1 MWAGGNRWTRIAG
14 LTASKPSS
22 TAELR
27 QTTRVPSALFTVF
40 AASAGFDVLGELGDK
55 LADGVDGQL
64 TERERAKG
72 RHEALAPGDLVAGPG
87 AGLQV
92 RTAPGKPPLP
102 IAAEGL
108 PGMPHLAALDLLDQP
123 APGVAR
129 GSLAREA
136 PLRGLSPVA
145 ATVYESPARTV
156 ASPVRVHTP
165 TAPVAGGIGT
175 AGGGGDLGER
185 VVERSRSLLGR
196 EPAGTA
202 TPRCIAPA
210 DFPAPSVKAR
220 AHEYVQAVVAHARWT
235 YRVDVFVMR
244 QHYVHQR
251 TDATRRPIK
260 RKSPVTR
267 GLFDAPERTR
277 TSTDQSVH
285 KALNLARLPIPPQAR
300 EAASIAPGRP
310 RASC

>member
-129 GSLAREA
+129 GSLARS
-136 PLRGLSPVA
+136 R
-145 ATVYESPARTV
+145 SPASWSESRRCDGIRI
-156 ASPVRVHTP
+156 AS
-165 TAPVAGGIGT
+165 
-175 AGGGGDLGER
+175 
-185 VVERSRSLLGR
+185 
-196 EPAGTA
+196 
-202 TPRCIAPA
+202 
-210 DFPAPSVKAR
+210 
-220 AHEYVQAVVAHARWT
+220 AHR
-235 YRVDVFVMR
+235 R
-244 QHYVHQR
+244 Q
-251 TDATRRPIK
+251 
-260 RKSPVTR
+260 S
-267 GLFDAPERTR
+267 G
-277 TSTDQSVH
+277 TSTH
-285 KALNLARLPIPPQAR
+285 PHRARGGR
-300 EAASIAPGRP
+300 YRHGGRRGRP
-310 RASC
+310 RRARRRTLAQPPRTGTGGYGDAPMHRASGLPSPLGESSRSRVRPGCCRACQMDVQSGRICHATTLRPPADRCHTPPHKAKKPRHAGPFRCAREDSNLHGPISPQGPQPCASTNSATGA